1 MTGLCKSSSK
11 CKRKVWRTL
20 VLSCHNNVLKLD
32 RQVLKPKCFCYK
44 MKKKKNSSIKVVFLL
59 WVQILNKNDFGNGF
73 SYLKPWTMF
82 RPTKDKLFIL
92 SK

>member
-20 VLSCHNNVLKLD
+20 VLSCHNNVLILD

-44 MKKKKNSSIKVVFLL
+44 MKKKYSIKVVFLL
-59 WVQILNKNDFGNGF
+59 WIQILNKNDFGNGKKRNKWNRIKNF
-73 SYLKPWTMF
+73 
-82 RPTKDKLFIL
+82 
-92 SK
+92 

>member
-32 RQVLKPKCFCYK
+32 RQVLKPKCFVTK
-44 MKKKKNSSIKVVFLL
+44 WKKKYSSIKVVFLL
-59 WVQILNKNDFGNGF
+59 WIQILSKNDFGNG
-73 SYLKPWTMF
+73 K
-82 RPTKDKLFIL
+82 KNEIE
-92 SK
+92 